1 MAFVKGF
8 SSISI
13 TGLKNTE
20 LSGLPFRGKIMAVVN
35 WLWAIVRSVANTIAR
50 MVVFALIAVVTLAIV
65 GLTAGDGMPDTMVL
79 ELDLR
84 QPMDDKAASPL
95 FDLARGDIS
104 VMDVVLGLD
113 VAARDPRVKGVFL
126 RVGSG
131 DLSVP
136 KAEELRAAL
145 KRLRS
150 AGKFVL
156 AHSQSFYSDGLG
168 DYSVAAA
175 ADEIW
180 MQPGSAF
187 FASGTASTTVFL
199 RGLFDN
205 IEAVPQFVQREE
217 YKSAADIFMQTD
229 FTAPH
234 REATGRVLQSW
245 YDTVIGEI
253 AADRA
258 MERDVLIGFLEQS
271 PSTVDIVREQGLI
284 TAIGYDDD
292 ARDAALERAGENAEL
307 KPFGEYFHNAWER
320 AGRLSLGSRGPVI
333 AFIHAAGEIVQGGN
347 GVIPTGTVNISGDRF
362 AEAVRD
368 ATKDDNVQAIL
379 LRVDSPGG
387 SAIASDQI
395 LDALKKA
402 REAGKPVV
410 VSMGTVAASGGYYIS
425 LAANRIFAHPGTLTG
440 SIGVVWGKIAVG
452 DSLALLGL
460 RGAELSVGRNAL
472 FLSGLTPWDAGQM
485 AEVEAQADAIYED
498 FTRKVAEGRNMPLP
512 EVLEVARGRVW
523 TGADAQVRGLVDEL
537 GGFWAAVDHAKELA
551 GIDPDVQ
558 VVFREFPRRRN
569 LFGRLSDLLNISAGA
584 LAALHGL
591 NTLLGSPP
599 VQAVVDAM
607 QATQGAG
614 AQFRALGLPN
624 P

>member
-1 MAFVKGF
+1 M
-8 SSISI
+8 
-13 TGLKNTE
+13 
-20 LSGLPFRGKIMAVVN
+20 
-35 WLWAIVRSVANTIAR
+35 
-50 MVVFALIAVVTLAIV
+50 
-65 GLTAGDGMPDTMVL
+65 
-79 ELDLR
+79 
-84 QPMDDKAASPL
+84 
-95 FDLARGDIS
+95 
-104 VMDVVLGLD
+104 
-113 VAARDPRVKGVFL
+113 
-126 RVGSG
+126 
-131 DLSVP
+131 
-136 KAEELRAAL
+136 
-145 KRLRS
+145 
-150 AGKFVL
+150 
-156 AHSQSFYSDGLG
+156 
-168 DYSVAAA
+168 
-175 ADEIW
+175 
-180 MQPGSAF
+180 
-187 FASGTASTTVFL
+187 
-199 RGLFDN
+199 
-205 IEAVPQFVQREE
+205 
-217 YKSAADIFMQTD
+217 
-229 FTAPH
+229 
-234 REATGRVLQSW
+234 
-245 YDTVIGEI
+245 
-253 AADRA
+253 
-258 MERDVLIGFLEQS
+258 
-271 PSTVDIVREQGLI
+271 
-284 TAIGYDDD
+284 
-292 ARDAALERAGENAEL
+292 
-307 KPFGEYFHNAWER
+307 
-320 AGRLSLGSRGPVI
+320 
-333 AFIHAAGEIVQGGN
+333 
-347 GVIPTGTVNISGDRF
+347 
-362 AEAVRD
+362 
-368 ATKDDNVQAIL
+368 
-379 LRVDSPGG
+379 RVDSPGG

-472 FLSGLTPWDAGQM
+472 FLSGLTPWDADQM

-512 EVLEVARGRVW
+512 EVLEIARGRVW